1 MFSKL
6 TNAFQNITGNKTL
19 TDEDVE
25 PILKNFADA
34 LIEKNVASEIAES
47 LCKSVA
53 NTLVDKRTES
63 FTTVKATVK
72 DALVSSITKLLT
84 PKRNIDIL
92 KEALSAK

>member
-1 MFSKL
+1 M
-6 TNAFQNITGNKTL
+6 
-19 TDEDVE
+19 E
-25 PILKNFADA
+25 PILKSFSDA
-34 LIEKNVASEIAES
+34 LIEKNVAAEIAED

-53 NTLVDKRTES
+53 NTLIDKRTES

-72 DALVSSITKLLT
+72 QALIDSITKLLT

>member
-1 MFSKL
+1 M
-6 TNAFQNITGNKTL
+6 
-19 TDEDVE
+19 E
-25 PILKNFADA
+25 PILKSFSDA
-34 LIEKNVASEIAES
+34 LIEKNVAAEIAED

-72 DALVSSITKLLT
+72 QALIDSITKLLT